1 MKILLVTKD
10 DTGGIGQICLGL
22 MRALKALGHECHM
35 LVLYKNTQ
43 NDDVERY
50 GYLRWRLAKMPSGLL
65 CRYGLAV
72 TKRNKARHLGGAIP
86 TSAVNLLHSRWVKW
100 ADVVHLNNIADYI
113 DYPSFFSGIGN
124 KPVTITVHDESLF
137 YGLAYYEFH
146 LQREHPL
153 ERYYAEVKYKALSQ
167 AKNLGIVL
175 GSEYYRKKFGGH
187 KILEGR
193 DVRIITNG
201 VDTMKYRPIPKAEAR
216 QRLGLSR
223 SATEGDACSEGLKKD
238 DILIAFT
245 ATYMS
250 EERKGLD
257 KLSEAVRRI
266 GNPQIKIIAVGK
278 NIHHR
283 TWPNVIEMGY
293 KATSEA
299 LCEVFSA
306 CDFFAMP
313 SMQEAFA
320 LTPMQAMACGLPVVA
335 FPVSGTSEL
344 ITECNG
350 VVCSDFTVEALQEGI
365 TTLMSRH
372 YDSATIRQDMVN
384 RFSPLDIA
392 KKYCCLYDD
401 LCCRVNDRL

>member
-10 DTGGIGQICLGL
+10 DIGGIGQICLGL

-35 LVLYKNTQ
+35 LVLNKYTQ
-43 NDDVERY
+43 NADVERY

-65 CRYGLAV
+65 MRYGLKV
-72 TKRNKARHLGGAIP
+72 TRRNKARSLGGGIP
-86 TSAVNLLHSRWVKW
+86 TSAVNLMNSHWVKW
-100 ADVVHLNNIADYI
+100 ADVVHLNHIADYI

-124 KPVTITVHDESLF
+124 KPVAITVHDENFF
-137 YGLAYYEFH
+137 YGLAYYEH
-146 LQREHPL
+146 QLQREHPL
-153 ERYYAEVKYKALSQ
+153 ERYYAEVKYKAISQ

-175 GSEYYRKKFGGH
+175 GSEFYIKKFGGH
-187 KILEGR
+187 RMLEGR
-193 DVRIITNG
+193 DVRIITNA
-201 VDTMKYRPIPKAEAR
+201 VNTTIYRPIPKAEAR

-238 DILIAFT
+238 DILIAFS
-245 ATYMS
+245 ATFMS

-266 GNPQIKIIAVGK
+266 GNPRIKIVAVGK

-293 KATSEA
+293 KATAEA

-306 CDFFAMP
+306 ADFFAMP

-335 FPVSGTSEL
+335 FPVSGTQEL
-344 ITECNG
+344 INEING
-350 VVCSDFTVEALQEGI
+350 VICSDFTVEALHEGI

-372 YDSATIRQDMVN
+372 YDSAAIRQDMIN

-392 KKYCCLYDD
+392 KKYCSLYND
-401 LCCRVNDRL
+401 LIQH